1 MCLLGATPNHPLFL
15 LEYPMPFEYYGR
27 EHDTVW
33 EQEIVRYHF
42 TVGEEV
48 TVQNQFNQ
56 TVTALPIGTHL
67 KINKREAH
75 KYFTQGYIE
84 WSVMSY
90 REDSGRWERR
100 HFQLRNGNVS
110 KDIET
115 RVLKQYEVQPHEVA
129 PPKRKKK

>member
-1 MCLLGATPNHPLFL
+1 MSFSWH
-15 LEYPMPFEYYGR
+15 GR
-27 EHDTVW
+27 EQQTVW

-42 TVGEEV
+42 TVKEEV

-67 KINKREAH
+67 KISKREAH

-84 WSVMSY
+84 WSAMSY

-100 HFQLRNGNVS
+100 YFQIRNGIVS

-129 PPKRKKK
+129 PPKRSKKK